1 MTAAVTLSREH
12 TIRVKL
18 PTLELEV
25 SSSGLV
31 FSDERA
37 LKEWVLTQHRE
48 TLLASLLVKYGY
60 NTGIDHEETP
70 EVERDQKLS
79 ENASAKSSC
88 KRKSVVGSPDP
99 GKKHKTLL
107 SSQANMDHSTASFSQ
122 ESADETGEPLNN
134 NRRRDL
140 LDCIASVQRQFFQSE
155 RPNVVFGLLLDTL
168 LELTESEYG
177 FIGEIKYEDDGTMFL
192 QTHAITN
199 IAWNQATLQFYED
212 NREAGLKFYNLK
224 SLFGTVMTTGE
235 PLIANDPAIHPKR
248 TGIPEGHP
256 PLRHFLGIPFFKP
269 GGEINGMV
277 GISNKP
283 GGYSAADIEL
293 LEPLTVTCS
302 NLIQAY
308 VQKND
313 NQWLINNLE
322 NSVRVRTQELELAN
336 ANLEEANRKVKH
348 AALMQLQHFGMCT
361 ELSLFRGS

>member
-1 MTAAVTLSREH
+1 MTAAVTPSRKH
-12 TIRVKL
+12 TIRVSL

-48 TLLASLLVKYGY
+48 TLLASLSVKYGY
-60 NTGIDHEETP
+60 NTGIDHEVTP
-70 EVERDQKLS
+70 EVEPVQNLS

-88 KRKSVVGSPDP
+88 KRKSVLDSPDP
-99 GKKHKTLL
+99 GKSLL
-107 SSQANMDHSTASFSQ
+107 SSRAHMDHPAESFSHG
-122 ESADETGEPLNN
+122 SVDETGEPLNN

-155 RPNVVFGLLLDTL
+155 RPNVVFGLLLETL

-192 QTHAITN
+192 HAHAFTN
-199 IAWNQATLQFYED
+199 IAWNQATLKVYED
-212 NREAGLKFYNLK
+212 NRETGLKFYNLK

-256 PLRHFLGIPFFKP
+256 PLRHFLGIPFFKT

-283 GGYSAADIEL
+283 GGYSAADIDL

-336 ANLEEANRKVKH
+336 VNLEEANRKVKH

-361 ELSLFRGS
+361 ELSQFRGS